1 MRSVRMQRGQGLGP
15 LVLLL
20 LLGGF
25 AVSATESSDYSEAE
39 VLPDSF
45 PSAPAE
51 PLPEFLLEPEDAFI
65 VKNRPV
71 QLRCRASPAT
81 QIYFKCNGEWVN
93 QNDHV
98 TRESLDQITGL
109 VVREVDISVS
119 RTQVEEL
126 FGLEDYWCQ
135 CVAWSSAGTTKS
147 SRAYV
152 RIAYLRKNFE
162 QEPLGREVRLE
173 QEVLLQCRPPEG
185 MPAAEV
191 DWLKNEDVIDPSQDS
206 NFLIT
211 IDHDLIIK
219 QARLSDTANYTCVA
233 RNVVAKRRSSTATL
247 IVYVSG
253 GWSSWTEWSECN
265 ARCGRGWQRRTRSCT
280 NPAPLNGGAFCEG
293 PPVQRV
299 TCTTLCPVDGGWTE
313 WAKWSACGT
322 ECTHW
327 RSRECQAPPP
337 INGGKHCSGSMME
350 SKNCTEGLCA
360 RNKKISIEHTSHP
373 LAPGMGVAVYTV
385 LVALP
390 LSVIMALCVGV
401 LAYRRRCRHLHGD
414 ITDSSSALTTAFHP
428 GNYKPPRQ
436 DNPHPLHPSAPPDLT
451 ATAGAFR
458 GPLFSL
464 QQGVND
470 SPHKIPMTTSPLLD
484 PLPSLKIKVYNSS
497 TLSSLE
503 LPNDI
508 SSGDGEILSLKSVGT
523 VGRER
528 EYHTHTLSREAGLS
542 TSATL
547 GNLGGRLTIPNT
559 GVSLLVPPGTIP
571 QGKFYEM
578 YLIINKWDKTT
589 LPSEGS
595 QTVLSPV
602 VSCGPSGMLLNRP
615 VALTLPHCAQ
625 LDTPTPDWTLT
636 LKTQTHQGAWEEV
649 LTVGEETLSS
659 PCYLQ
664 LEEECCHILMEQLG
678 TYGLVGQS
686 CPPQPACKRLQLAL
700 FAPRAPCLSLDYSLR
715 IYCIHD
721 TPHALKEVLDLE
733 RSLGG
738 VLLEDPKPLLFK
750 DSYHNLRLSIHDIPH
765 TYWRS
770 KLLAKYQEIPFY
782 HIWSGSQRPLHCTF
796 SLERGSLA
804 VSQLTCKI
812 CVRQVEGEGQIF
824 QLHTD
829 IQEVMVTSEKMLA
842 HTRAHTDNAAMQL
855 HSYSNQYKGWSQCFS
870 TPLFFQTL
878 PPHSPL
884 PSGGTCLP
892 SSQVGPYAFRLPDS
906 IRQKICASLDAP
918 SARGCDWR
926 LLAHSL
932 GFDRYLN
939 YFATKPSPTGVLLD
953 LWEACHQGDADL
965 VSLAT
970 ALEEMGKSE
979 VLVVMTTDGDC

>member
-1 MRSVRMQRGQGLGP
+1 MQSRQGVAP
-15 LVLLL
+15 LILLL
-20 LLGGF
+20 LVVCC
-25 AVSATESSDYSEAE
+25 AESSDYSDAE

-93 QNDHV
+93 QNDHI

-109 VVREVDISVS
+109 VVREVEISVS

-147 SRAYV
+147 NRAYV

-191 DWLKNEDVIDPSQDS
+191 DWLKNEDAIDPSQDS

-265 ARCGRGWQRRTRSCT
+265 AQCGRGWQRRTRSCT

-293 PPVQRV
+293 PPFQRV

-337 INGGKHCSGSMME
+337 RNGGKHCSGSMME

-360 RNKKISIEHTSHP
+360 P
-373 LAPGMGVAVYTV
+373 LAPDTGVAVYAG
-385 LVALP
+385 LVGAL
-390 LSVIMALCVGV
+390 LLCVILVLCVGV

-414 ITDSSSALTTAFHP
+414 ITDSSSALTAAFHP
-428 GNYKPPRQ
+428 GNYKPSRQ
-436 DNPHPLHPSAPPDLT
+436 APPDLT
-451 ATAGAFR
+451 ATAGTFR

-464 QQGVND
+464 QQGAND

-503 LPNDI
+503 LPADVR
-508 SSGDGEILSLKSVGT
+508 SDGEILSLNSVGT

-528 EYHTHTLSREAGLS
+528 DYYSHTLSREPGLS

-559 GVSLLVPPGTIP
+559 GVSLLVPPE
-571 QGKFYEM
+571 QERHVQ
-578 YLIINKWDKTT
+578 NKPD
-589 LPSEGS
+589 GS

-615 VALTLPHCAQ
+615 VVLTLPHCAQ

-664 LEEECCHILMEQLG
+664 LEEECCHVLMEQLG

-721 TPHALKEVLDLE
+721 TPHALKDVLDLE

-765 TYWRS
+765 THWRS

-796 SLERGSLA
+796 SLERSSLA

-824 QLHTD
+824 QL
-829 IQEVMVTSEKMLA
+829 
-842 HTRAHTDNAAMQL
+842 
-855 HSYSNQYKGWSQCFS
+855 C
-870 TPLFFQTL
+870 P
-878 PPHSPL
+878 
-884 PSGGTCLP
+884 P

-906 IRQKICASLDAP
+906 IRQKICASLDVP

-926 LLAHSL
+926 LLARSL

-953 LWEACHQGDADL
+953 LWEACHQADADL

-970 ALEEMGKSE
+970 ALEDMGKSE

>member
-1 MRSVRMQRGQGLGP
+1 MLSFRMQRGQAGGSV
-15 LVLLL
+15 VLLL
-20 LLGGF
+20 LLGGY
-25 AVSATESSDYSEAE
+25 VVCDTESSDYSDAE
-39 VLPDSF
+39 VLPDSY

-93 QNDHV
+93 QNDHI
-98 TRESLDQITGL
+98 TRESLDQVT
-109 VVREVDISVS
+109 VVREVDILVS

-147 SRAYV
+147 IRAYV

-191 DWLKNEDVIDPSQDS
+191 DWLKNEDTIDPSQDS

-211 IDHDLIIK
+211 IDNDLIIK
-219 QARLSDTANYTCVA
+219 QARLSDTANYTCLA
-233 RNVVAKRRSSTATL
+233 RNVVAKRRSSTATV

-265 ARCGRGWQRRTRSCT
+265 TKCGRGWQRRTRSCT

-293 PPVQRV
+293 PPFQRV

-313 WAKWSACGT
+313 WAKWSACST

-327 RSRECQAPPP
+327 RSRECLAPAPR
-337 INGGKHCSGSMME
+337 NGGKHCSGSMME

-360 RNKKISIEHTSHP
+360 RNKKISIEHASHP
-373 LAPGMGVAVYTV
+373 LAPDMGVAVYAG
-385 LVALP
+385 LVGAL
-390 LSVIMALCVGV
+390 LLCVILVLCVGI
-401 LAYRRRCRHLHGD
+401 LACRRRCSHFHGD
-414 ITDSSSALTTAFHP
+414 ITDSSSALTAAFHP

-458 GPLFSL
+458 SPLFSL

-470 SPHKIPMTTSPLLD
+470 SHKIPMTTSPLLD

-503 LPNDI
+503 IPADMC
-508 SSGDGEILSLKSVGT
+508 SADGEILSLKSVGT
-523 VGRER
+523 GGRER
-528 EYHTHTLSREAGLS
+528 QFHSHTLSRDPGLS

-547 GNLGGRLTIPNT
+547 GHLGGRLTIPST

-578 YLIINKWDKTT
+578 YLIISKWEKTT

-595 QTVLSPV
+595 QTVLSPA
-602 VSCGPSGMLLNRP
+602 VSCGPSALLLNRP
-615 VALTLPHCAQ
+615 VVLTLPHCAQ

-649 LTVGEETLSS
+649 LTVGEESLSS

-664 LEEECCHILMEQLG
+664 LEEECCHVLMEQLG

-738 VLLEDPKPLLFK
+738 VLLEDTKPLLFK

-765 TYWRS
+765 THWRS

-796 SLERGSLA
+796 SLERSSLV
-804 VSQLTCKI
+804 VSQLSCKL

-829 IQEVMVTSEKMLA
+829 IQE
-842 HTRAHTDNAAMQL
+842 
-855 HSYSNQYKGWSQCFS
+855 
-870 TPLFFQTL
+870 TL
-878 PPHSPL
+878 PPHSPH
-884 PSGGTCLP
+884 PSAGSCLP
-892 SSQVGPYAFRLPDS
+892 TSQIGPYAFRLPES
-906 IRQKICASLDAP
+906 IRQKICTSLDAP

-926 LLAHSL
+926 LLARSL

>member
-1 MRSVRMQRGQGLGP
+1 MGP
-15 LVLLL
+15 DRVTDQNLFL
-20 LLGGF
+20 
-25 AVSATESSDYSEAE
+25 SALARLSTDASDYSE

-45 PSAPAE
+45 PSAAAE
-51 PLPEFLLEPEDAFI
+51 PLPEFQLEPEDAFI

-147 SRAYV
+147 RRAYV

-185 MPAAEV
+185 IPPAEV
-191 DWLKNEDVIDPSQDS
+191 DWLKNEETIDPALDS
-206 NFLIT
+206 NFLVT
-211 IDHDLIIK
+211 VDHDLIIK

-265 ARCGRGWQRRTRSCT
+265 AKCGRGWQRRTRSCT

-293 PPVQRV
+293 PPFQRI

-337 INGGKHCSGSMME
+337 RNGGRHCVGNMME
-350 SKNCTEGLCA
+350 SKNCTEGLCS
-360 RNKKISIEHTSHP
+360 RTLE
-373 LAPGMGVAVYTV
+373 PGAGLAVYAGLVGALLLCGV
-385 LVALP
+385 LL
-390 LSVIMALCVGV
+390 LCVGV
-401 LAYRRRCRHLHGD
+401 LAYRRSCRHLRSD
-414 ITDSSSALTTAFHP
+414 ITDSSSALTAAFHP
-428 GNYKPPRQ
+428 SNYKPPRQ
-436 DNPHPLHPSAPPDLT
+436 DNPHLLHPSAPPDLT
-451 ATAGAFR
+451 ATAGSFR

-464 QQGVND
+464 QQSAVDGH
-470 SPHKIPMTTSPLLD
+470 HKIPMTTSPLLD

-503 LPNDI
+503 LPGDG
-508 SSGDGEILSLKSVGT
+508 SSADGEILSLKAVGA
-523 VGRER
+523 GPRPDPR
-528 EYHTHTLSREAGLS
+528 DTHGYTLPRDPGNSA
-542 TSATL
+542 SATL
-547 GNLGGRLTIPNT
+547 GCLGGRLSVPST
-559 GVSLLVPPGTIP
+559 GVSLLVPPGAIP

-578 YLIINKWDKTT
+578 YLIINKWEKTT
-589 LPSEGS
+589 SPSEGS
-595 QTVLSPV
+595 QTALGPV
-602 VSCGPSGMLLNRP
+602 VSCGPSGMLLSRP
-615 VALTLPHCAQ
+615 VVLTLPHCAQ
-625 LDTPTPDWTLT
+625 LDSPDWTLT
-636 LKTQTHQGAWEEV
+636 LKTQNHQGDWEEV
-649 LTVGEETLSS
+649 LTAGEESFSS

-664 LEEECCHILMEQLG
+664 IEEQSCHVLMEQLG
-678 TYGLVGQS
+678 TYGLAGRS
-686 CPPQPACKRLQLAL
+686 APPRAACKRLQLAL

-715 IYCIHD
+715 IYCTQD
-721 TPHALKEVLDLE
+721 TPHALKEVLELE

-765 TYWRS
+765 SHWRS

-782 HIWSGSQRPLHCTF
+782 HIWSGSQRPLHCAF

-824 QLHTD
+824 QLRT
-829 IQEVMVTSEKMLA
+829 A
-842 HTRAHTDNAAMQL
+842 
-855 HSYSNQYKGWSQCFS
+855 G
-870 TPLFFQTL
+870 
-878 PPHSPL
+878 
-884 PSGGTCLP
+884 
-892 SSQVGPYAFRLPDS
+892 SSRSSVGPYAFRLPAS
-906 IRQKICASLDAP
+906 IRHKICASLDAP

-979 VLVVMTTDGDC
+979 VLVVMTTEGDC

>member
-1 MRSVRMQRGQGLGP
+1 FTAGRGINP
-15 LVLLL
+15 S
-20 LLGGF
+20 LLGG
-25 AVSATESSDYSEAE
+25 ESLDYSEAE
-39 VLPDSF
+39 VLPDQF

-51 PLPEFLLEPEDAFI
+51 PLPEFLLEPEDGFI

-93 QNDHV
+93 QNDHI

-147 SRAYV
+147 NRAYV
-152 RIAYLRKNFE
+152 RIAC
-162 QEPLGREVRLE
+162 
-173 QEVLLQCRPPEG
+173 QCSFPSVC
-185 MPAAEV
+185 V
-191 DWLKNEDVIDPSQDS
+191 DWLKNEDVIDSSQDS

-211 IDHDLIIK
+211 IDHNLIIK

-247 IVYVSG
+247 IVY
-253 GWSSWTEWSECN
+253 
-265 ARCGRGWQRRTRSCT
+265 
-280 NPAPLNGGAFCEG
+280 
-293 PPVQRV
+293 
-299 TCTTLCPVDGGWTE
+299 VDGGWTE

-337 INGGKHCSGSMME
+337 INGGKHCSGGMME

-360 RNKKISIEHTSHP
+360 RT
-373 LAPGMGVAVYTV
+373 LAPGMGVAVYTGLV
-385 LVALP
+385 VALL
-390 LSVIMALCVGV
+390 LSVVMALCVGV

-414 ITDSSSALTTAFHP
+414 ITDSSSALTAAFHP

-436 DNPHPLHPSAPPDLT
+436 DNPLHPSAPPDLT
-451 ATAGAFR
+451 ATAGTFR

-464 QQGVND
+464 PQGVND
-470 SPHKIPMTTSPLLD
+470 SPHKIPMTDSLLLD

-503 LPNDI
+503 LPADM
-508 SSGDGEILSLKSVGT
+508 SLSDGEILSLKSVGT

-528 EYHTHTLSREAGLS
+528 DYHSHTMSRESGLS

-578 YLIINKWDKTT
+578 YLIINKWEKTT

-615 VALTLPHCAQ
+615 VVLTLPHCAQ
-625 LDTPTPDWTLT
+625 LDTPTPDWTLA

-664 LEEECCHILMEQLG
+664 LEEECCHVLMEQLG

-686 CPPQPACKRLQLAL
+686 CPPRPACKRLQLAL
-700 FAPRAPCLSLDYSLR
+700 FAPRAPCLSLDFSLR

-738 VLLEDPKPLLFK
+738 VLLEHPKPLLFK

-796 SLERGSLA
+796 SLERASLA
-804 VSQLTCKI
+804 VSQLACKI

-829 IQEVMVTSEKMLA
+829 IQE
-842 HTRAHTDNAAMQL
+842 
-855 HSYSNQYKGWSQCFS
+855 
-870 TPLFFQTL
+870 TL
-878 PPHSPL
+878 LPHSPL
-884 PSGGTCLP
+884 PSGSPCLP

-926 LLAHSL
+926 LLARSL

>member
-1 MRSVRMQRGQGLGP
+1 VYSKT
-15 LVLLL
+15 LLTGSFTHAL
-20 LLGGF
+20 K
-25 AVSATESSDYSEAE
+25 VDWDNQDNSDYSEAE

-147 SRAYV
+147 NRAYV

-247 IVYVSG
+247 IVFVSG

-265 ARCGRGWQRRTRSCT
+265 AQCGRGWQRRTRSCT

-293 PPVQRV
+293 PPFQRV

-337 INGGKHCSGSMME
+337 RNGGKHCSGSMME
-350 SKNCTEGLCA
+350 SKNCTEGLCPVCLRLSSPPPYLLLSLLLFYA
-360 RNKKISIEHTSHP
+360 
-373 LAPGMGVAVYTV
+373 G
-385 LVALP
+385 LVGAL
-390 LSVIMALCVGV
+390 LLCVILVLCVGV

-414 ITDSSSALTTAFHP
+414 ITDSSSALTAAFHP

-458 GPLFSL
+458 TPLFSL
-464 QQGVND
+464 QHGVND

-503 LPNDI
+503 LPADMG
-508 SSGDGEILSLKSVGT
+508 SGNGEILSLKSVGT
-523 VGRER
+523 IGRER
-528 EYHTHTLSREAGLS
+528 EYHSHTLSREPGLS

-615 VALTLPHCAQ
+615 VVLTLPHCAQ

-636 LKTQTHQGAWEEV
+636 LKSQTHQGAWEEV

-664 LEEECCHILMEQLG
+664 LEEECCHVLMEQLG

-721 TPHALKEVLDLE
+721 TPHAFKEVLDLE

-765 TYWRS
+765 THWRS

-829 IQEVMVTSEKMLA
+829 IQEVMMKAKVICLSSSSL
-842 HTRAHTDNAAMQL
+842 
-855 HSYSNQYKGWSQCFS
+855 SI
-870 TPLFFQTL
+870 QTL

-884 PSGGTCLP
+884 P
-892 SSQVGPYAFRLPDS
+892 
-906 IRQKICASLDAP
+906 KICASLDAP

-926 LLAHSL
+926 LLARSL

-979 VLVVMTTDGDC
+979 VLVVMTTDGEC

>member
-1 MRSVRMQRGQGLGP
+1 MQRDQGLG
-15 LVLLL
+15 LVFLLL
-20 LLGGF
+20 LLGGYV
-25 AVSATESSDYSEAE
+25 VSATDSSDYSEAE

-147 SRAYV
+147 NRAYV

-185 MPAAEV
+185 MPGAEV
-191 DWLKNEDVIDPSQDS
+191 DWLKNEDLIDPSQDS

-233 RNVVAKRRSSTATL
+233 RNVVAKRRSSTATV

-265 ARCGRGWQRRTRSCT
+265 AQCGRGWQRRTRSCT

-293 PPVQRV
+293 PPFQRV

-337 INGGKHCSGSMME
+337 RNGGKHCSGSMME

-360 RNKKISIEHTSHP
+360 RT
-373 LAPGMGVAVYTV
+373 LAPGMGVAVYAG
-385 LVALP
+385 LVGAL
-390 LSVIMALCVGV
+390 LLCVILVLCVGV

-414 ITDSSSALTTAFHP
+414 ITDSSSALTAAFHP

-436 DNPHPLHPSAPPDLT
+436 GEFTDAHAPSRT
-451 ATAGAFR
+451 YIIQCT
-458 GPLFSL
+458 LFSR
-464 QQGVND
+464 
-470 SPHKIPMTTSPLLD
+470 
-484 PLPSLKIKVYNSS
+484 SLSISACS
-497 TLSSLE
+497 E
-503 LPNDI
+503 LCCIHDVHTVFPVCMCDI
-508 SSGDGEILSLKSVGT
+508 Y
-523 VGRER
+523 R
-528 EYHTHTLSREAGLS
+528 
-542 TSATL
+542 
-547 GNLGGRLTIPNT
+547 
-559 GVSLLVPPGTIP
+559 
-571 QGKFYEM
+571 
-578 YLIINKWDKTT
+578 

-615 VALTLPHCAQ
+615 VVLTLPHCAQ

-636 LKTQTHQGAWEEV
+636 LKSQTHQGAWEEV

-664 LEEECCHILMEQLG
+664 LEEECCHVLMEHLG
-678 TYGLVGQS
+678 TYSLVGQS

-765 TYWRS
+765 THWRS

-829 IQEVMVTSEKMLA
+829 IQEVM
-842 HTRAHTDNAAMQL
+842 
-855 HSYSNQYKGWSQCFS
+855 
-870 TPLFFQTL
+870 TL

-926 LLAHSL
+926 LLARSL

>member
-1 MRSVRMQRGQGLGP
+1 
-15 LVLLL
+15 
-20 LLGGF
+20 
-25 AVSATESSDYSEAE
+25 
-39 VLPDSF
+39 
-45 PSAPAE
+45 
-51 PLPEFLLEPEDAFI
+51 
-65 VKNRPV
+65 
-71 QLRCRASPAT
+71 
-81 QIYFKCNGEWVN
+81 
-93 QNDHV
+93 
-98 TRESLDQITGL
+98 
-109 VVREVDISVS
+109 
-119 RTQVEEL
+119 
-126 FGLEDYWCQ
+126 
-135 CVAWSSAGTTKS
+135 
-147 SRAYV
+147 
-152 RIAYLRKNFE
+152 
-162 QEPLGREVRLE
+162 
-173 QEVLLQCRPPEG
+173 

-191 DWLKNEDVIDPSQDS
+191 DWLKNEDVIDSSQDS

-211 IDHDLIIK
+211 IDHNLIIK

-247 IVYVSG
+247 IVY
-253 GWSSWTEWSECN
+253 
-265 ARCGRGWQRRTRSCT
+265 
-280 NPAPLNGGAFCEG
+280 
-293 PPVQRV
+293 
-299 TCTTLCPVDGGWTE
+299 VDGGWTE

-337 INGGKHCSGSMME
+337 INGGKHCSGGMME

-360 RNKKISIEHTSHP
+360 RT
-373 LAPGMGVAVYTV
+373 LAPGMGVAVYTGLV
-385 LVALP
+385 VALL
-390 LSVIMALCVGV
+390 LSVVMALCVGV

-414 ITDSSSALTTAFHP
+414 ITDSSSALTAAFHP

-436 DNPHPLHPSAPPDLT
+436 DNPLHPSAPPDLT
-451 ATAGAFR
+451 ATAGTFR

-464 QQGVND
+464 PQGVND
-470 SPHKIPMTTSPLLD
+470 SPHKIPMTDSLLLD

-503 LPNDI
+503 LPADM
-508 SSGDGEILSLKSVGT
+508 SLSDGEILSLKSVGT

-528 EYHTHTLSREAGLS
+528 DYHSHTMSRESGLS

-578 YLIINKWDKTT
+578 YLIINKWEKTT

-615 VALTLPHCAQ
+615 VVLTLPHCAQ
-625 LDTPTPDWTLT
+625 LDTPTPDWTLA

-664 LEEECCHILMEQLG
+664 LEEECCHVLMEQLG

-686 CPPQPACKRLQLAL
+686 CPPRPACKRLQLAL
-700 FAPRAPCLSLDYSLR
+700 FAPRAPCLSLDFSLR

-738 VLLEDPKPLLFK
+738 VLLEHPKPLLFK

-796 SLERGSLA
+796 SLERASLA
-804 VSQLTCKI
+804 VSQLACKI

-829 IQEVMVTSEKMLA
+829 IQE
-842 HTRAHTDNAAMQL
+842 
-855 HSYSNQYKGWSQCFS
+855 
-870 TPLFFQTL
+870 TL
-878 PPHSPL
+878 LPHSPL
-884 PSGGTCLP
+884 PSGSPCLP

-926 LLAHSL
+926 LLARSL

>member
-1 MRSVRMQRGQGLGP
+1 MLKVVVESAKGIPKKTLGSPDPITAIIFKGEKKKTKAIDKELNPVWNEIIEFDLKGTPLDSSSFIDVVVKDYETIGKDKFIGSAKISLKELAAGQTRSLPSKNIP
-15 LVLLL
+15 LINEKKQEIGATINLTIGYDPPPSTVPNPNDQNM
-20 LLGGF
+20 GDAQTGET
-25 AVSATESSDYSEAE
+25 AVGEEEKGVDSDEDA
-39 VLPDSF
+39 VDG
-45 PSAPAE
+45 AE
-51 PLPEFLLEPEDAFI
+51 PGTPGVSPSGQPKKMVRTTRKRQRTLANKPQDFQIRIRVIEGRQLPGNNIKPV
-65 VKNRPV
+65 VKV
-71 QLRCRASPAT
+71 SVCRQTHRTRIRRGNNPFFDE
-81 QIYFKCNGEWVN
+81 IFFYNVN
-93 QNDHV
+93 MLP
-98 TRESLDQITGL
+98 S
-109 VVREVDISVS
+109 
-119 RTQVEEL
+119 EL
-126 FGLEDYWCQ
+126 FDESIMIRVYNAYSL
-135 CVAWSSAGTTKS
+135 
-147 SRAYV
+147 RADSLMGEFKLDVGYV
-152 RIAYLRKNFE
+152 YD
-162 QEPLGREVRLE
+162 EP
-173 QEVLLQCRPPEG
+173 
-185 MPAAEV
+185 
-191 DWLKNEDVIDPSQDS
+191 
-206 NFLIT
+206 
-211 IDHDLIIK
+211 
-219 QARLSDTANYTCVA
+219 
-233 RNVVAKRRSSTATL
+233 
-247 IVYVSG
+247 VSG

-265 ARCGRGWQRRTRSCT
+265 AQCGRGWQRRTRSCT
-280 NPAPLNGGAFCEG
+280 NPAPLNGGAFCDG
-293 PPVQRV
+293 PPFQRV

-337 INGGKHCSGSMME
+337 RNGGRHCSGSMME

-360 RNKKISIEHTSHP
+360 RNKKVSIEQANHP
-373 LAPGMGVAVYTV
+373 LGSGAGLAVYAG
-385 LVALP
+385 LVGAL
-390 LSVIMALCVGV
+390 LLCVILVLCVGILV
-401 LAYRRRCRHLHGD
+401 YRRSCRHLHGE
-414 ITDSSSALTTAFHP
+414 ITDSSSALTAAFHP

-436 DNPHPLHPSAPPDLT
+436 DNPHLLNPTAPPDLT
-451 ATAGAFR
+451 ASAGTFR

-464 QQGVND
+464 QQATLD
-470 SPHKIPMTTSPLLD
+470 SQHKIPMTTSPLLD

-497 TLSSLE
+497 TMSSLE
-503 LPNDI
+503 LPAGPG
-508 SSGDGEILSLKSVGT
+508 STDGEIMSLKT
-523 VGRER
+523 VGSGPKD
-528 EYHTHTLSREAGLS
+528 HHGHTLPREPSHSA
-542 TSATL
+542 SATL
-547 GNLGGRLTIPNT
+547 GSLGGRLTIPNT

-578 YLIINKWDKTT
+578 YLIINKWEKTT
-589 LPSEGS
+589 LPSDGS

-602 VSCGPSGMLLNRP
+602 VSCGPSGMLLSRP
-615 VALTLPHCAQ
+615 VVLTLPHCAQ
-625 LDTPTPDWTLT
+625 LEPPDWTLT
-636 LKTQTHQGAWEEV
+636 LKMQNHQGAWEEV
-649 LTVGEETLSS
+649 LTVGEESLTT

-664 LEEECCHILMEQLG
+664 VEEQSCHILMEQLG

-686 CPPQPACKRLQLAL
+686 APPRPACKRLQLAL

-715 IYCIHD
+715 VYCIQD
-721 TPHALKEVLDLE
+721 TPHALKEVLEVE

-765 TYWRS
+765 SHWRS

-796 SLERGSLA
+796 SLERGSLV

-824 QLHTD
+824 QLNTD
-829 IQEVMVTSEKMLA
+829 IQE
-842 HTRAHTDNAAMQL
+842 
-855 HSYSNQYKGWSQCFS
+855 
-870 TPLFFQTL
+870 TL

-884 PSGGTCLP
+884 PAGGSCLP
-892 SSQVGPYAFRLPDS
+892 SSQVGPYAFRLPVS

-926 LLAHSL
+926 MLARRL
-932 GFDRYLN
+932 DFDRYLN

>member
-1 MRSVRMQRGQGLGP
+1 MQRDQGLAP

-20 LLGGF
+20 LVGGYF
-25 AVSATESSDYSEAE
+25 VSGTESSDYSETE

-147 SRAYV
+147 NRAYV

-293 PPVQRV
+293 PPFQRV
-299 TCTTLCPVDGGWTE
+299 TCTTLCP
-313 WAKWSACGT
+313 A
-322 ECTHW
+322 
-327 RSRECQAPPP
+327 
-337 INGGKHCSGSMME
+337 
-350 SKNCTEGLCA
+350 
-360 RNKKISIEHTSHP
+360 
-373 LAPGMGVAVYTV
+373 LAPGMGVAVYAG
-385 LVALP
+385 LVGAL
-390 LSVIMALCVGV
+390 LLCVILVLCVGV

-414 ITDSSSALTTAFHP
+414 ITDSSSALTAAFHP

-436 DNPHPLHPSAPPDLT
+436 GMLTHTHPSVHIHTQFIFVFIFHNFSCFHLT
-451 ATAGAFR
+451 CCSTSSQ
-458 GPLFSL
+458 LISL
-464 QQGVND
+464 SQIND

-503 LPNDI
+503 LPADI
-508 SSGDGEILSLKSVGT
+508 CSDGEILSLKSVGT

-528 EYHTHTLSREAGLS
+528 DYHSHTLSREPGLS

-615 VALTLPHCAQ
+615 VVLTLPHCAQ

-664 LEEECCHILMEQLG
+664 LEEECCHVLMEQLG

-738 VLLEDPKPLLFK
+738 VLLEDPKPLFFK

-765 TYWRS
+765 THWRS

-824 QLHTD
+824 QLYT
-829 IQEVMVTSEKMLA
+829 KKY
-842 HTRAHTDNAAMQL
+842 NGWPQL
-855 HSYSNQYKGWSQCFS
+855 
-870 TPLFFQTL
+870 
-878 PPHSPL
+878 
-884 PSGGTCLP
+884 
-892 SSQVGPYAFRLPDS
+892 GPYAFRLPDS

-926 LLAHSL
+926 LLARSL

-953 LWEACHQGDADL
+953 LWEACHQADADL

>member
-1 MRSVRMQRGQGLGP
+1 MLPVRVVRDQGLLT

-20 LLGGF
+20 LCVERV
-25 AVSATESSDYSEAE
+25 ASEIESSDYSEAE

-147 SRAYV
+147 NRAYV

-233 RNVVAKRRSSTATL
+233 RNVVARRRSSTATL
-247 IVYVSG
+247 IVY
-253 GWSSWTEWSECN
+253 
-265 ARCGRGWQRRTRSCT
+265 
-280 NPAPLNGGAFCEG
+280 
-293 PPVQRV
+293 
-299 TCTTLCPVDGGWTE
+299 VDGGWTE

-337 INGGKHCSGSMME
+337 RNGGKHCSGSMME

-360 RNKKISIEHTSHP
+360 RTV
-373 LAPGMGVAVYTV
+373 APGMGVAVYAG
-385 LVALP
+385 LVGAL
-390 LSVIMALCVGV
+390 LLCVILVLCVGV

-414 ITDSSSALTTAFHP
+414 ITDSSSALTAAFHP

-464 QQGVND
+464 QQAVND

-503 LPNDI
+503 LPADMV
-508 SSGDGEILSLKSVGT
+508 SGDGEILSLKSVGT
-523 VGRER
+523 IGRER
-528 EYHTHTLSREAGLS
+528 DYHGHTLSRESGLS

-589 LPSEGS
+589 LPSEGG
-595 QTVLSPV
+595 QTVLGPV

-615 VALTLPHCAQ
+615 VVLTLPHCAQ
-625 LDTPTPDWTLT
+625 LDTPTLDWTLT
-636 LKTQTHQGAWEEV
+636 LKSQTHQGAWEEV

-664 LEEECCHILMEQLG
+664 LEEECCHVLMEQLG

-765 TYWRS
+765 THWRS

-782 HIWSGSQRPLHCTF
+782 HIWSGSQRTLHCTF
-796 SLERGSLA
+796 NLERGSLA
-804 VSQLTCKI
+804 VSQLSCKI

-829 IQEVMVTSEKMLA
+829 IQE
-842 HTRAHTDNAAMQL
+842 
-855 HSYSNQYKGWSQCFS
+855 
-870 TPLFFQTL
+870 TL

-884 PSGGTCLP
+884 PAGGTCLP

-926 LLAHSL
+926 LLARSL

>member
-1 MRSVRMQRGQGLGP
+1 MT
-15 LVLLL
+15 
-20 LLGGF
+20 
-25 AVSATESSDYSEAE
+25 SADGSDYSE

-51 PLPEFLLEPEDAFI
+51 PLPEFQSEPEDAFI

-71 QLRCRASPAT
+71 KLSCKAAPAT

-98 TRESLDQITGL
+98 TKESLDQITGL

-147 SRAYV
+147 RRAYV

-185 MPAAEV
+185 IPPAEV
-191 DWLKNEDVIDPSQDS
+191 EWLKNEELIDPAQDS
-206 NFLIT
+206 NFLMT
-211 IDHDLIIK
+211 VDHDLIIK

-233 RNVVAKRRSSTATL
+233 KNVVAKRRSSTATL

-265 ARCGRGWQRRTRSCT
+265 ARCGHGWQRRTRSCT

-293 PPVQRV
+293 PPFQRV

-337 INGGKHCSGSMME
+337 RNGGRHCSGSMME

-360 RNKKISIEHTSHP
+360 RSESYGIKISFIITFTVRIHLEMDIHMLSHVNVETLFSP
-373 LAPGMGVAVYTV
+373 SL
-385 LVALP
+385 
-390 LSVIMALCVGV
+390 
-401 LAYRRRCRHLHGD
+401 
-414 ITDSSSALTTAFHP
+414 
-428 GNYKPPRQ
+428 
-436 DNPHPLHPSAPPDLT
+436 DNPHLLHPSAPPDLT
-451 ATAGAFR
+451 ASAGTFR
-458 GPLFSL
+458 GPLFSSL
-464 QQGVND
+464 QQSTLD
-470 SPHKIPMTTSPLLD
+470 SHHKIPMTTSPLLD
-484 PLPSLKIKVYNSS
+484 PLPGLKIKVYDSS
-497 TLSSLE
+497 TMSSVE
-503 LPNDI
+503 LPAGLGSSDGDI
-508 SSGDGEILSLKSVGT
+508 MSLKT
-523 VGRER
+523 VGSGPRD
-528 EYHTHTLSREAGLS
+528 TLGRTLPGEPGNS

-547 GNLGGRLTIPNT
+547 GCLGGRLAIPNT

-578 YLIINKWDKTT
+578 YLIINKWEKTT
-589 LPSEGS
+589 LPSEGG

-602 VSCGPSGMLLNRP
+602 VSCGPSGMLLSRP
-615 VALTLPHCAQ
+615 VILTLPHCAQ
-625 LDTPTPDWTLT
+625 LEPPDWSLT
-636 LKTQTHQGAWEEV
+636 LKTQTNQGAWEEV
-649 LTVGEETLSS
+649 LTVGEESLSS

-664 LEEECCHILMEQLG
+664 VEEQSCHILMEQLG

-686 CPPQPACKRLQLAL
+686 VPPQPACKRLQLAL

-715 IYCIHD
+715 VYCIHD
-721 TPHALKEVLDLE
+721 TPHALKEVLELE

-765 TYWRS
+765 SHWRS

-782 HIWSGSQRPLHCTF
+782 HIWSGNQRPLHCTF

-804 VSQLTCKI
+804 VSQLSCKI

-829 IQEVMVTSEKMLA
+829 IQEVLLES
-842 HTRAHTDNAAMQL
+842 
-855 HSYSNQYKGWSQCFS
+855 
-870 TPLFFQTL
+870 TL

-884 PSGGTCLP
+884 PAGGTCLP
-892 SSQVGPYAFRLPDS
+892 SSQVGPYAFRLPAS

-970 ALEEMGKSE
+970 ALEEMGKTHTPTAR
-979 VLVVMTTDGDC
+979 LVHAGSPV

>member
-436 DNPHPLHPSAPPDLT
+436 APPDLT

-615 VALTLPHCAQ
+615 VVLTLPHCAQ

-664 LEEECCHILMEQLG
+664 LEEECCHVLMEQLG

-842 HTRAHTDNAAMQL
+842 HTRTHTDNAAMQL

-870 TPLFFQTL
+870 TPLLFQTL

-926 LLAHSL
+926 LLARSL

>member
-1 MRSVRMQRGQGLGP
+1 MFLPPSLSLFFIDG
-15 LVLLL
+15 
-20 LLGGF
+20 
-25 AVSATESSDYSEAE
+25 SDYSE

-51 PLPEFLLEPEDAFI
+51 PLPEFQSEPEDAFI

-71 QLRCRASPAT
+71 KLSCKAAPAT

-98 TRESLDQITGL
+98 TKESLDSITGL

-147 SRAYV
+147 RRAYV

-162 QEPLGREVRLE
+162 QEPLGREVSLE

-185 MPAAEV
+185 MPPAEV
-191 DWLKNEDVIDPSQDS
+191 DWLKNEELIDPALDS

-247 IVYVSG
+247 IVYV
-253 GWSSWTEWSECN
+253 
-265 ARCGRGWQRRTRSCT
+265 
-280 NPAPLNGGAFCEG
+280 
-293 PPVQRV
+293 
-299 TCTTLCPVDGGWTE
+299 DGGWTE

-337 INGGKHCSGSMME
+337 RNGGRHCSGSMME

-360 RNKKISIEHTSHP
+360 RTLGSG
-373 LAPGMGVAVYTV
+373 AGVAVYAG
-385 LVALP
+385 LVGAL
-390 LSVIMALCVGV
+390 LLCVILV
-401 LAYRRRCRHLHGD
+401 LCVSILVYRWSCRHLHGE
-414 ITDSSSALTTAFHP
+414 ITDSSSALTAAFHP

-436 DNPHPLHPSAPPDLT
+436 GETVFPHLFL
-451 ATAGAFR
+451 F
-458 GPLFSL
+458 LFSFFIL
-464 QQGVND
+464 TPSLTPNINCLSAYMLHFNPFSCCHLAANLSCFVFC
-470 SPHKIPMTTSPLLD
+470 IR
-484 PLPSLKIKVYNSS
+484 LPS
-497 TLSSLE
+497 
-503 LPNDI
+503 D
-508 SSGDGEILSLKSVGT
+508 
-523 VGRER
+523 
-528 EYHTHTLSREAGLS
+528 
-542 TSATL
+542 
-547 GNLGGRLTIPNT
+547 
-559 GVSLLVPPGTIP
+559 
-571 QGKFYEM
+571 
-578 YLIINKWDKTT
+578 
-589 LPSEGS
+589 GS

-602 VSCGPSGMLLNRP
+602 VSCGPSGMLLSRP
-615 VALTLPHCAQ
+615 VVLTLPHCAQ
-625 LDTPTPDWTLT
+625 LEPPDWTLT
-636 LKTQTHQGAWEEV
+636 LKMQNHQGAWEEV
-649 LTVGEETLSS
+649 LTVGEESLST

-664 LEEECCHILMEQLG
+664 VEEQSCHILMEQLG

-686 CPPQPACKRLQLAL
+686 APPRPACKRLQLAL
-700 FAPRAPCLSLDYSLR
+700 FAPRAPCLSLDYTLR
-715 IYCIHD
+715 VYCIQD
-721 TPHALKEVLDLE
+721 TPHALKEVLEVE

-765 TYWRS
+765 SHWRS

-782 HIWSGSQRPLHCTF
+782 HLWSGSQRPLHCTF
-796 SLERGSLA
+796 SLERGSLL

-824 QLHTD
+824 QLNTD
-829 IQEVMVTSEKMLA
+829 IQEVQKTAGRQYVI
-842 HTRAHTDNAAMQL
+842 
-855 HSYSNQYKGWSQCFS
+855 YSVESLIPC
-870 TPLFFQTL
+870 
-878 PPHSPL
+878 PPTHL
-884 PSGGTCLP
+884 L
-892 SSQVGPYAFRLPDS
+892 GPYAFRLPVS

-926 LLAHSL
+926 MLACKL
-932 GFDRYLN
+932 DFDRYLN

-970 ALEEMGKSE
+970 ALEDMGKSE

>member
-1 MRSVRMQRGQGLGP
+1 MLSVRIRREQPPAPLLA
-15 LVLLL
+15 LVLVC
-20 LLGGF
+20 GSFVYG
-25 AVSATESSDYSEAE
+25 ADGSDYSE

-51 PLPEFLLEPEDAFI
+51 PLPEFQSEPEDAFI

-71 QLRCRASPAT
+71 KLSCKAAPAT

-147 SRAYV
+147 RRAYV

-185 MPAAEV
+185 IPPAEV
-191 DWLKNEDVIDPSQDS
+191 EWLKNEDLIDPTQDS
-206 NFLIT
+206 NFLMT
-211 IDHDLIIK
+211 VDHDLIIK

-247 IVYVSG
+247 IVYV
-253 GWSSWTEWSECN
+253 
-265 ARCGRGWQRRTRSCT
+265 
-280 NPAPLNGGAFCEG
+280 
-293 PPVQRV
+293 
-299 TCTTLCPVDGGWTE
+299 DGGWTE

-337 INGGKHCSGSMME
+337 RNGGRHCIGSIME

-360 RNKKISIEHTSHP
+360 RNKKISIEHTTHP
-373 LAPGMGVAVYTV
+373 LDSGAGVAVYAG
-385 LVALP
+385 LVGAL
-390 LSVIMALCVGV
+390 LLCVILVLCVGI
-401 LAYRRRCRHLHGD
+401 LAYRRSCSHLHGD
-414 ITDSSSALTTAFHP
+414 ITDSSSALTAAFHP

-436 DNPHPLHPSAPPDLT
+436 DNPHLLHPSAPPDLT
-451 ATAGAFR
+451 ASARTFR
-458 GPLFSL
+458 GPLFSSL
-464 QQGVND
+464 QQSTLD
-470 SPHKIPMTTSPLLD
+470 SHHKIPMTNSPLLD
-484 PLPSLKIKVYNSS
+484 PLPGLKIKVYDSS
-497 TLSSLE
+497 TMSSVE
-503 LPNDI
+503 LPAGPG
-508 SSGDGEILSLKSVGT
+508 SSDGEIMSLKT
-523 VGRER
+523 VGSGTRDH
-528 EYHTHTLSREAGLS
+528 YGHTLPGEPGHSA
-542 TSATL
+542 SATL
-547 GNLGGRLTIPNT
+547 GCLGGRLAIPNT

-578 YLIINKWDKTT
+578 YLIINKWEKMT
-589 LPSEGS
+589 LPSEGG

-602 VSCGPSGMLLNRP
+602 VSCGPSGMLLSRP
-615 VALTLPHCAQ
+615 VILTLPHCAQ
-625 LDTPTPDWTLT
+625 LEPPDWSLT
-636 LKTQTHQGAWEEV
+636 LKTQTNQAWEEV
-649 LTVGEETLSS
+649 LTVGEESLSS

-664 LEEECCHILMEQLG
+664 VEEQNCHVLMEQLG

-686 CPPQPACKRLQLAL
+686 VPPQPACKRLQLAL

-715 IYCIHD
+715 VYCIHD
-721 TPHALKEVLDLE
+721 TPHALKEVLELE

-765 TYWRS
+765 SHWRS

-804 VSQLTCKI
+804 VSQLSCKI

-829 IQEVMVTSEKMLA
+829 IQE
-842 HTRAHTDNAAMQL
+842 
-855 HSYSNQYKGWSQCFS
+855 
-870 TPLFFQTL
+870 TL

-884 PSGGTCLP
+884 PAGGTCLP
-892 SSQVGPYAFRLPDS
+892 SSQVGPYAFRLPAS

>member
-1 MRSVRMQRGQGLGP
+1 MRSLRMRRVQVVGP
-15 LVLLL
+15 RLFLLL
-20 LLGGF
+20 VWGWV
-25 AVSATESSDYSEAE
+25 VSATETTDYSDAE

-51 PLPEFLLEPEDAFI
+51 PLPEFLLEPENGFI

-93 QNDHV
+93 QNDHI

-109 VVREVDISVS
+109 VVREVEISVS

-147 SRAYV
+147 NRAYV

-191 DWLKNEDVIDPSQDS
+191 DWLKNEDVINPSQDS

-211 IDHDLIIK
+211 IDHDLIVK

-247 IVYVSG
+247 IVY
-253 GWSSWTEWSECN
+253 
-265 ARCGRGWQRRTRSCT
+265 
-280 NPAPLNGGAFCEG
+280 
-293 PPVQRV
+293 
-299 TCTTLCPVDGGWTE
+299 VDGGWTE

-360 RNKKISIEHTSHP
+360 RNKKISVEHTSHP
-373 LAPGMGVAVYTV
+373 IPPGMGVAVYTGLV
-385 LVALP
+385 VALL
-390 LSVIMALCVGV
+390 LSIIMALCVGV

-414 ITDSSSALTTAFHP
+414 ITDSSSALTAAFHP

-436 DNPHPLHPSAPPDLT
+436 DNPHPLHSSAPPDLT
-451 ATAGAFR
+451 ATAGTFR

-464 QQGVND
+464 PQGVSD

-503 LPNDI
+503 LPADM
-508 SSGDGEILSLKSVGT
+508 SLGDGEILSLKSVGT

-528 EYHTHTLSREAGLS
+528 DFHSHTLSREPGLS

-547 GNLGGRLTIPNT
+547 GSLGGRLTIPNT

-615 VALTLPHCAQ
+615 VVLTLPHCAQ

-664 LEEECCHILMEQLG
+664 LEEECCHVLMEQLG

-686 CPPQPACKRLQLAL
+686 CPPRPACKRLQLAL

-721 TPHALKEVLDLE
+721 TPHALKDVLDLE

-796 SLERGSLA
+796 SLERASLA
-804 VSQLTCKI
+804 VSQLACKI

-829 IQEVMVTSEKMLA
+829 IQE
-842 HTRAHTDNAAMQL
+842 
-855 HSYSNQYKGWSQCFS
+855 
-870 TPLFFQTL
+870 TL

-884 PSGGTCLP
+884 PSGSSCLP

-926 LLAHSL
+926 LLARSL

>member
-1 MRSVRMQRGQGLGP
+1 MSLTSGKGWPPRLERSTDDALRSNVHPPRSLSGAAVTFRGMGPDVVAPPPARLAVLETIDLGHRD
-15 LVLLL
+15 LNALLSTRLSANTTATTATTL
-20 LLGGF
+20 LSLSQVAPDAEKKKCTAAAAAAIRGPPHAASRGP
-25 AVSATESSDYSEAE
+25 ADAEKKKCTAAAAAAIRGPPHAASRGPESSDYSEAE
-39 VLPDSF
+39 VLPESF

-51 PLPEFLLEPEDAFI
+51 PLPEFQLEPEDAFI
-65 VKNRPV
+65 VKNRP
-71 QLRCRASPAT
+71 
-81 QIYFKCNGEWVN
+81 IYFKCNGEWVN

-98 TRESLDQITGL
+98 TRESLDQTTGL

-135 CVAWSSAGTTKS
+135 
-147 SRAYV
+147 
-152 RIAYLRKNFE
+152 YLRKNFE
-162 QEPLGREVRLE
+162 QEPLGREVRLD
-173 QEVLLQCRPPEG
+173 QE
-185 MPAAEV
+185 
-191 DWLKNEDVIDPSQDS
+191 
-206 NFLIT
+206 
-211 IDHDLIIK
+211 
-219 QARLSDTANYTCVA
+219 ARLSDTANYTCVA
-233 RNVVAKRRSSTATL
+233 RNVTVPVFVVLSMP
-247 IVYVSG
+247 VSG

-265 ARCGRGWQRRTRSCT
+265 AQCGRGWQRRTRSCT

-293 PPVQRV
+293 PPFQRV

-337 INGGKHCSGSMME
+337 RNGGKHCSGSMME
-350 SKNCTEGLCA
+350 SQNCTEGLCT
-360 RNKKISIEHTSHP
+360 RT
-373 LAPGMGVAVYTV
+373 LAPGMGVAVYAG
-385 LVALP
+385 LVGAL
-390 LSVIMALCVGV
+390 LLCVILVLCVGV
-401 LAYRRRCRHLHGD
+401 LAYH
-414 ITDSSSALTTAFHP
+414 
-428 GNYKPPRQ
+428 
-436 DNPHPLHPSAPPDLT
+436 NPHLLHPSAPPDLT
-451 ATAGAFR
+451 AGAGTFR
-458 GPLFSL
+458 GPLFSM
-464 QQGVND
+464 QQAMND
-470 SPHKIPMTTSPLLD
+470 GSPHKIPMTVSPLLD
-484 PLPSLKIKVYNSS
+484 PPLPSLKIKVYNSS

-503 LPNDI
+503 LPA
-508 SSGDGEILSLKSVGT
+508 DGRSLTDAEVLSLKSMGT
-523 VGRER
+523 AGRER
-528 EYHTHTLSREAGLS
+528 DHGDGHGHALGHTLGHAHSHVHTLSREPGLS

-547 GNLGGRLTIPNT
+547 GHLGGRLTIPNT

-578 YLIINKWDKTT
+578 YLIINKWEKTT
-589 LPSEGS
+589 
-595 QTVLSPV
+595 VD
-602 VSCGPSGMLLNRP
+602 
-615 VALTLPHCAQ
+615 

-664 LEEECCHILMEQLG
+664 LEEESCHVLMEQLG

-721 TPHALKEVLDLE
+721 TAHALKEVLDLE
-733 RSLGG
+733 RGLGG

-750 DSYHNLRLSIHDIPH
+750 DSYHNLRLSVHDIPH
-765 TYWRS
+765 THWRS

-782 HIWSGSQRPLHCTF
+782 HIWSGSQRPLHCAF
-796 SLERGSLA
+796 SLERSSLA

-829 IQEVMVTSEKMLA
+829 IQE
-842 HTRAHTDNAAMQL
+842 
-855 HSYSNQYKGWSQCFS
+855 
-870 TPLFFQTL
+870 TL
-878 PPHSPL
+878 PPHSPI
-884 PSGGTCLP
+884 PSGGSCLP
-892 SSQVGPYAFRLPDS
+892 SSQVGPYAFRLPAS
-906 IRQKICASLDAP
+906 IRQKICTSLDAP

-953 LWEACHQGDADL
+953 LWEACHQVPESNVGCVASVL
-965 VSLAT
+965 G
-970 ALEEMGKSE
+970 EMIRE
-979 VLVVMTTDGDC
+979 LN

>member
-1 MRSVRMQRGQGLGP
+1 MLSFRMQRGQAGGP
-15 LVLLL
+15 VVLLL
-20 LLGGF
+20 LLGGY
-25 AVSATESSDYSEAE
+25 VVCDTESTDYSDAE
-39 VLPDSF
+39 VLPDSY

-98 TRESLDQITGL
+98 TRESLDQVT
-109 VVREVDISVS
+109 VVREVDILVS

-147 SRAYV
+147 IRAYV

-191 DWLKNEDVIDPSQDS
+191 DWLKNEDTIDPSQDS

-211 IDHDLIIK
+211 IDNDLIIK
-219 QARLSDTANYTCVA
+219 QARLSDTANYTCLA
-233 RNVVAKRRSSTATL
+233 RNVVAKRRSSTATV

-265 ARCGRGWQRRTRSCT
+265 TKCGRGWQRRTRSCT

-293 PPVQRV
+293 PPFQRV

-313 WAKWSACGT
+313 WAKWSACST

-327 RSRECQAPPP
+327 RSRECLAPAPR
-337 INGGKHCSGSMME
+337 NGGEHCSGSMME

-360 RNKKISIEHTSHP
+360 RNKKISIEHASHP
-373 LAPGMGVAVYTV
+373 LAPDMGVAVYAG
-385 LVALP
+385 LVGAL
-390 LSVIMALCVGV
+390 LLCVILVLCVGI
-401 LAYRRRCRHLHGD
+401 LAYRRRCSHLHGD
-414 ITDSSSALTTAFHP
+414 ITDSSSALTAAFHP

-458 GPLFSL
+458 SPLFSL

-470 SPHKIPMTTSPLLD
+470 SHKIPMTTSPLLD

-503 LPNDI
+503 IPADMC
-508 SSGDGEILSLKSVGT
+508 SADGEILSLKSVGT
-523 VGRER
+523 GGRER
-528 EYHTHTLSREAGLS
+528 HFHSHTLSRDPGLS

-547 GNLGGRLTIPNT
+547 GHLGGRLTIPST

-578 YLIINKWDKTT
+578 YLIISKWEKTT

-595 QTVLSPV
+595 QTVLSPA
-602 VSCGPSGMLLNRP
+602 VSCGPSALLLNRP
-615 VALTLPHCAQ
+615 VVLTLPHCAQ

-649 LTVGEETLSS
+649 LTVGEESLSS

-664 LEEECCHILMEQLG
+664 LEEECCHVLMEQLG

-738 VLLEDPKPLLFK
+738 VLLEDTKPLLFK

-765 TYWRS
+765 AHWRS

-796 SLERGSLA
+796 SLERSSLV
-804 VSQLTCKI
+804 VSQLSCKI

-829 IQEVMVTSEKMLA
+829 IQE
-842 HTRAHTDNAAMQL
+842 
-855 HSYSNQYKGWSQCFS
+855 
-870 TPLFFQTL
+870 TL
-878 PPHSPL
+878 PPHSPH
-884 PSGGTCLP
+884 PSAGSCLP
-892 SSQVGPYAFRLPDS
+892 SSQVGPYAFRLPES
-906 IRQKICASLDAP
+906 IRQKICTSLDAP

-926 LLAHSL
+926 LLARSL

>member
-1 MRSVRMQRGQGLGP
+1 MLSLRMQRNAALGP
-15 LVLLL
+15 LLL
-20 LLGGF
+20 LLM
-25 AVSATESSDYSEAE
+25 AVSGTGSSDYTETE
-39 VLPDSF
+39 TLPDSF

-71 QLRCRASPAT
+71 QMRCRASPST

-93 QNDHV
+93 QNDHI
-98 TRESLDQITGL
+98 TRESIDQMTGL

-147 SRAYV
+147 NRAYV

-185 MPAAEV
+185 MPPAEV
-191 DWLKNEDVIDPSQDS
+191 DWLKNEDAIDPLQDP

-233 RNVVAKRRSSTATL
+233 RNVVARRRSSTATV
-247 IVYVSG
+247 IVY
-253 GWSSWTEWSECN
+253 
-265 ARCGRGWQRRTRSCT
+265 
-280 NPAPLNGGAFCEG
+280 
-293 PPVQRV
+293 
-299 TCTTLCPVDGGWTE
+299 VDGGWTE

-337 INGGKHCSGSMME
+337 RNGGKHCSGNMME
-350 SKNCTEGLCA
+350 NKNCTEGLCA
-360 RNKKISIEHTSHP
+360 RTR
-373 LAPGMGVAVYTV
+373 APGIGVAVYAG
-385 LVALP
+385 LVGAL
-390 LSVIMALCVGV
+390 LLCVILVLCVGV

-414 ITDSSSALTTAFHP
+414 ITDSSSALTAAFHP

-451 ATAGAFR
+451 STAGAFR

-464 QQGVND
+464 QQAVND

-503 LPNDI
+503 LPADMC
-508 SSGDGEILSLKSVGT
+508 SSDGEILSLKSVGT

-528 EYHTHTLSREAGLS
+528 EYHSHTLSREPGLS

-547 GNLGGRLTIPNT
+547 GSLGGRLTIPNT

-589 LPSEGS
+589 LPSDGS

-615 VALTLPHCAQ
+615 VVLTLPHCAQ

-664 LEEECCHILMEQLG
+664 LEEESCHVLMEQLG
-678 TYGLVGQS
+678 TYSLVGQS

-733 RSLGG
+733 RSLCG
-738 VLLEDPKPLLFK
+738 VLVEDPKLLLFK

-765 TYWRS
+765 THWRS

-782 HIWSGSQRPLHCTF
+782 HIWSASQRPLHCTF

-804 VSQLTCKI
+804 VSQLSCKI

-824 QLHTD
+824 QLLTD
-829 IQEVMVTSEKMLA
+829 IQE
-842 HTRAHTDNAAMQL
+842 
-855 HSYSNQYKGWSQCFS
+855 
-870 TPLFFQTL
+870 TL

-884 PSGGTCLP
+884 PAGGSSLP
-892 SSQVGPYAFRLPDS
+892 SSQVGSYAFRLPHS

-918 SARGCDWR
+918 STRGCDWR
-926 LLAHSL
+926 LLAQSL

-979 VLVVMTTDGDC
+979 VLVVMTTDGEC